1 VVAEQSALCL
11 ACGLCCTGALHGAV
25 EVKAQDVAAVR
36 SLGLTVEPA
45 EDQAGQYAFRQP
57 CPLHL
62 DGRCSVHGRHPPS
75 CQEYQC
81 ALLKKLAAGEV
92 GLGAA
97 LAVVHEAKSLIA
109 ERSAL
114 PKAQRGRPD
123 ALLCAA
129 VLDVLLTRHFREP

>member
-1 VVAEQSALCL
+1 VAEQSALCL

-25 EVKAQDVAAVR
+25 EVKAQDVAVVR
-36 SLGLTVEPA
+36 SLGLTVESVDDP
-45 EDQAGQYAFRQP
+45 AGQYAFRQP
-57 CPLHL
+57 CPLYL
-62 DGRCSVHGRHPPS
+62 DNRCSVHGRHPPS

-92 GLGAA
+92 DLGAA

-109 ERSAL
+109 ERGAL

-129 VLDVLLTRHFREP
+129 TLDVLLTRHFREP

>member
-1 VVAEQSALCL
+1 MAEQSALCL

-45 EDQAGQYAFRQP
+45 EDSAGQYAFRQP

-92 GLGAA
+92 DLGAA

-114 PKAQRGRPD
+114 PRAQRGRPD
-123 ALLCAA
+123 AVLCAA
-129 VLDVLLTRHFREP
+129 ALDVLLTRHFREP

>member
-1 VVAEQSALCL
+1 VAEQSALCL

-45 EDQAGQYAFRQP
+45 DDPAGQYAFRQP

-62 DGRCSVHGRHPPS
+62 DGRCSVHGRRPPS

-81 ALLKKLAAGEV
+81 ALLKKVSAGDV

-129 VLDVLLTRHFREP
+129 ALDVLFTRHFREP

>member
-1 VVAEQSALCL
+1 VAEQSALCL

-45 EDQAGQYAFRQP
+45 EDQAGQYAFCQP

-92 GLGAA
+92 DLGAA